1 MWTATFHVKVS
12 SFVDPTTQ
20 PRVFAALEQGHA
32 PSAFSPNIQHLGKQ
46 KHTSLKSCTNQYF
59 YINNGSKDN
68 ITGVAQREP
77 TDNYCSTLRL
87 PLALL
92 SVLASLKLIVLVFT
106 SSKFVETCLG
116 HSHQLFFPMARDRRR
131 ETSNSPLPWSIGH
144 RSSPQSTTD
153 RRSAT
158 FFSSVEIG
166 YLQFT

>member
-1 MWTATFHVKVS
+1 MLTATFHVKVS

-106 SSKFVETCLG
+106 SSKFVEIKFGSL
-116 HSHQLFFPMARDRRR
+116 SSAVFPNGKRQTAR
-131 ETSNSPLPWSIGH
+131 N
-144 RSSPQSTTD
+144 
-153 RRSAT
+153 
-158 FFSSVEIG
+158 V
-166 YLQFT
+166 